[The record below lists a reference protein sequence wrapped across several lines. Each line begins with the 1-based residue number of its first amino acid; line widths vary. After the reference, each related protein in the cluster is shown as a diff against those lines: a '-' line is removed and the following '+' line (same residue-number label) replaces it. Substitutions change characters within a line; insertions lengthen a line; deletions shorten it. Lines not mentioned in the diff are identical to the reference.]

1 MARVLVV
8 DDEAVVR
15 ATTARM
21 LERAGHEPVAV
32 EGVAAALQRL
42 RHERVDVVV
51 SDWQMPSLD
60 GFDLLELMKLDGLAT
75 PVVMV
80 TAFGGVANA
89 VAAIKAGAVN
99 YLLKPFQTEELELA
113 LTQAL
118 SVGKLREENA
128 ALLREVQSR
137 RGGVEIVGESFA
149 LRKLLES
156 IAAAAK
162 SRATVLLQ
170 GESGTG
176 KELLARA
183 IHDQSDRQ
191 GKPFVRINCAA
202 LPEGLIESTLF
213 GHERGAF
220 TGALKRSIGAFERA
234 NGGTLLL
241 DEISEMRLDLQPKL
255 LRVLQEREFDRL
267 GGAGPV
273 QVDVRVIAT
282 TNRDLAAEAATGR
295 FRQDLYYRL
304 SVFPIVVPP
313 LRDRRDDIP
322 LLAYRFAARAAAEA
336 NKSFQGFTPEAL
348 ELLREHIWPGNV
360 RELQHAVE
368 RAIILSAEPT
378 LQGHL
383 FAQLK
388 TELRPGIDAAARR
401 VHRAGEEDTPG
412 AHTLV
417 VASLDLS
424 DIERQV
430 IDHAL
435 AISGGNRT
443 RAAALLGID
452 VRTLRRKL
460 NGPSRTSGA
469 RPAPHPEVDA
479 DDADSAAVKD
489 PGWQLPQPDNVPQG
503 N

>member
-1 MARVLVV
+1 VARVLVV
-8 DDEAVVR
+8 DDEVIVR
-15 ATTARM
+15 ETTLRM
-21 LERAGHEPVAV
+21 LERAGHDPVAV
-32 EGVAAALQRL
+32 EGVADALQLL
-42 RHERVDVVV
+42 RREWVDVVV
-51 SDWQMPSLD
+51 ADWQMPSLD
-60 GFDLLELMKLDGLAT
+60 GFDLLELMKVEGLTA

-89 VAAIKAGAVN
+89 VAAIKAGAIN
-99 YLLKPFQTEELELA
+99 YLLKPFQSEELELA
-113 LTQAL
+113 IEQAL
-118 SVGKLREENA
+118 SVAKLRHENA
-128 ALLREVQSR
+128 ALLREVHTR
-137 RGGVEIVGESFA
+137 RGSVEIVGESLA
-149 LRKLLES
+149 LKKLLES
-156 IAAAAK
+156 VAAAAR

-183 IHDQSDRQ
+183 IHDQSDRRE
-191 GKPFVRINCAA
+191 KPFVRINCAA

-220 TGALKRSIGAFERA
+220 TGALKRSLGAFERA

-241 DEISEMRLDLQPKL
+241 DEISEMRLDLQPKI

-273 QVDVRVIAT
+273 NVNVRVIAT
-282 TNRDLAAEAATGR
+282 TNRDLAADAMAGR

-304 SVFPIVVPP
+304 SVLPILVPP

-322 LLAYRFAARAAAEA
+322 LLAYRFASRAAAEA
-336 NKSFQGFTPEAL
+336 GKSFQGFTPDAL
-348 ELLREHIWPGNV
+348 DVLREHSWPGNV
-360 RELQHAVE
+360 RELQHTVE
-368 RAIILSAEPT
+368 RAVILSAEST
-378 LQGHL
+378 LQAHM
-383 FAQLK
+383 FASLK
-388 TELRPGIDAAARR
+388 TDLPPGADLLGGRRTAQDTSGDDA
-401 VHRAGEEDTPG
+401 G

-417 VASLDLS
+417 VPTLDLM
-424 DIERQV
+424 DVERHV

-435 AISGGNRT
+435 ALSGGNRT

-460 NGPSRTSGA
+460 NGPAREAGSGRVPSGQGEVPAFPLATS
-469 RPAPHPEVDA
+469 EA
-479 DDADSAAVKD
+479 DK
-489 PGWQLPQPDNVPQG
+489 LPQG